1 MSERICRRLYA
12 SFQQPSIFSASEE
25 KYLPPQRINSTTM
38 KLLEDHLR
46 QLCDKP
52 ASGNLEPGF
61 SHYFQPGI
69 SVMVSVAIVVL
80 LIFWVGARSKSGGTI
95 LQDPNI
101 FTGFII
107 SCSTF
112 PHDVQRKILE
122 SFQSG
127 CERQSIPAVQAPL
140 ILPQKLSL
148 KKRLHR

>member
-1 MSERICRRLYA
+1 
-12 SFQQPSIFSASEE
+12 
-25 KYLPPQRINSTTM
+25 
-38 KLLEDHLR
+38 
-46 QLCDKP
+46 
-52 ASGNLEPGF
+52 
-61 SHYFQPGI
+61 
-69 SVMVSVAIVVL
+69 MVSVAIVVL

-107 SCSTF
+107 SGSTF